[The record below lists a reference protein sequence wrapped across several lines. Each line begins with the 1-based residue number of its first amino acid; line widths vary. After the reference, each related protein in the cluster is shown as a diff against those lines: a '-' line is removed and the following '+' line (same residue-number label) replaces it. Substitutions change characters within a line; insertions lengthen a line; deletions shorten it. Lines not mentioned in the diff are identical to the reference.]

1 MRTLIYARFSSD
13 LQNSLSV
20 EDQIRMCVERS
31 IRECWEVIGT
41 FSDCAVSG
49 VAGTDENSRPGMSA
63 LLTRLA
69 HGGVDQILT
78 EHTDRISR
86 HPGDA
91 YLIRQ
96 QILYAKARLFT
107 LRDGE
112 VTEITATVRSLI
124 DSQFRSD
131 LAAKIKRGQRGSV
144 ARGRSP
150 AGIAFGYVKVNKYDE
165 KGEPIRGYREIHLE
179 KAEVVRQIFSDYAI
193 GKSPKA
199 ICESLNAK
207 GIPSPSGT
215 KWRASTINGDLQRQ
229 NGMLQN
235 QLYVGR
241 MVHNRTSKIIEPLS
255 RKIRIRPNPESEWC
269 SEDVP
274 HLRIIDQVL

>member
-165 KGEPIRGYREIHLE
+165 KGEAEIVALACT
-179 KAEVVRQIFSDYAI
+179 KAPTGRARWTL
-193 GKSPKA
+193 KLM
-199 ICESLNAK
+199 ESELRNRN
-207 GIPSPSGT
+207 GME
-215 KWRASTINGDLQRQ
+215 TINRE
-229 NGMLQN
+229 
-235 QLYVGR
+235 
-241 MVHNRTSKIIEPLS
+241 T
-255 RKIRIRPNPESEWC
+255 IRLTLKKRNVS
-269 SEDVP
+269 
-274 HLRIIDQVL
+274 LG